1 MKLKKVREEELK
13 KVLDSIVSDYYHDK
27 DNDGFNLKD
36 VNWLKVGGLIIRI
49 VLAYF
54 ASHVDKAQE

>member
-13 KVLDSIVSDYYHDK
+13 QVLDSIVSDYYQDK
-27 DNDGFNLKD
+27 DKDGFNLKD
-36 VNWLKVGGLIIRI
+36 INWLKVGGLIIRV

-54 ASHVDKAQE
+54 ASHIDKEQE